1 MGYSNQS
8 LFCVG
13 VNMFKA
19 KWPIENS
26 IANCIVGHWDTI
38 CEEILKLSGALFSF
52 NCGGKETHQTSD
64 LT

>member
-26 IANCIVGHWDTI
+26 ITNCIVGHWDTI
-38 CEEILKLSGALFSF
+38 CEEILKMSRVCSVSTVAIKKLIRLAI
-52 NCGGKETHQTSD
+52 
-64 LT
+64 

>member
-13 VNMFKA
+13 VNMFKV

-26 IANCIVGHWDTI
+26 IANWIVEHWDTI
-38 CEEILKLSGALFSF
+38 CEEILKLSRICSVQLWR
-52 NCGGKETHQTSD
+52 
-64 LT
+64 

>member
-8 LFCVG
+8 FFCVG

-19 KWPIENS
+19 KWPIKNS
-26 IANCIVGHWDTI
+26 IANCIVGRWDTI
-38 CEEILKLSGALFSF
+38 CEEILKLSKICSG
-52 NCGGKETHQTSD
+52 GGKETYKIRN

>member
-13 VNMFKA
+13 VNMFKV

-26 IANCIVGHWDTI
+26 IANCIVEHWDTI
-38 CEEILKLSGALFSF
+38 CEEILILSRICSVSTVAVRNPIRLAI
-52 NCGGKETHQTSD
+52 
-64 LT
+64 